1 MSTSITSYG
10 HCYGLSKV
18 QVINSSFYILVYDWS
33 GWCWFRALRR
43 PEDPF
48 LWSITSLWLFDHI
61 RVVRVGRVIIKTSSL
76 HTTNLKET
84 MSSKNWSYYRA
95 YVCELVKK
103 IYSLWHYV
111 RNKSIC
117 FYLPLSKR
125 PRTTLRTFETSL
137 SPLRYPVLHRFCS
150 CT

>member
-18 QVINSSFYILVYDWS
+18 QVINSSFYVLVYDWS

-61 RVVRVGRVIIKTSSL
+61 RVVRVGRVIIKTSSF

-84 MSSKNWSYYRA
+84 MSSKNLKLLLCICLWS
-95 YVCELVKK
+95 VEE

-125 PRTTLRTFETSL
+125 PPTTVRTFETSL
-137 SPLRYPVLHRFCS
+137 SP
-150 CT
+150 